1 MDDIKPKKIVE
12 DNVPQYLRKAYVE
25 PDIRSHT
32 VLTDNV
38 FEYVE
43 FFFKKN
49 RRKLKNSAGK
59 KLSVDYMLFWQQA
72 ANFYNAT
79 KRLPIESAPLVMYY
93 CMLNATKAYIT
104 YYSVDHA
111 DEAINNMQSH
121 GVNECKNQ
129 VDKTDL
135 SEIKIKHRDNGVFP
149 YFSKIIDGDFLN
161 AWGEKNPFS
170 VKELMETLAFIHNP
184 YISTYNIVRKNE
196 RFIPVAINE
205 PPTYYICS
213 DNKIHLIAH
222 LQRSYF
228 KKDAKT
234 IPKDINDS
242 IPKVFDVLEDV
253 PFTIISKEGFEKT
266 EIKEKSREYRK
277 MFSSISGN
285 KRIWYLKRF
294 SADCKTQGINELS
307 KIFAITHRLSEIV
320 RYKPE
325 EFVKLLYGRE
335 NWIVH
340 EFLNHALDQFIDE
353 LACEITKKEIMPTRI
368 K

>member
-12 DNVPQYLRKAYVE
+12 DNVPQYLRKAYVD
-25 PDIRSHT
+25 PDVRSHT
-32 VLTDNV
+32 VLTDTV

-43 FFFKKN
+43 FFFKENK
-49 RRKLKNSAGK
+49 RILKNSAGK

-72 ANFYNAT
+72 ANFYDAA

-104 YYSVDHA
+104 YYSVGHA
-111 DEAINNMQSH
+111 DEAIKNMRSH

-129 VDKTDL
+129 VDKTNL
-135 SEIKIKHRDNGVFP
+135 SEIKIKHQDNGVFP
-149 YFSKIIDGDFLN
+149 YFSKIIDNGFSDV
-161 AWGEKNPFS
+161 WEKETSFS

-184 YISTYNIVRKNE
+184 YISTYNIARKNE
-196 RFIPVAINE
+196 RFIPVDINE

-234 IPKDINDS
+234 IPKDIEGS
-242 IPKVFDVLEDV
+242 ILKVFDVLEDV

-277 MFSSISGN
+277 MFSSI
-285 KRIWYLKRF
+285 
-294 SADCKTQGINELS
+294 
-307 KIFAITHRLSEIV
+307 
-320 RYKPE
+320 
-325 EFVKLLYGRE
+325 
-335 NWIVH
+335 
-340 EFLNHALDQFIDE
+340 
-353 LACEITKKEIMPTRI
+353 
-368 K
+368 